1 MKQMHTILYI
11 NNNCIF
17 YNFNS
22 IFVWSCHKNDIP
34 LHLIITHTLKSIN
47 MIENQDNKNEY
58 QHKRPQDFIPT
69 ELITHYIVK
78 DYRRMYLN
86 FDDLCLRN
94 KKAMYKIDELTLRA
108 EKAESKLEKLTCR
121 AEDAESK
128 VKQLT
133 HQAEKTEAKIEE
145 LKQKNNE
152 KSIKK
157 EKNEKLQAQVQEQQ
171 DEIKSLKEKLE
182 KAKQQNLFLAQ
193 AIVSQ
198 LSDEDQKPQLIQ
210 GLLLSIDPKELEKKI
225 GTQLGDAYLKLN
237 TIEQRL
243 NSCQEA
249 IEFHSFLNGDSNEM
263 KILKGN
269 LVASIG
275 KIESAVKHIDN
286 FYKLVNG
293 IPII

>member
-1 MKQMHTILYI
+1 MEEKIYH
-11 NNNCIF
+11 
-17 YNFNS
+17 
-22 IFVWSCHKNDIP
+22 H
-34 LHLIITHTLKSIN
+34 
-47 MIENQDNKNEY
+47 
-58 QHKRPQDFIPT
+58 RPPQEDIPT
-69 ELITHYIVK
+69 EVIIHHIVK
-78 DYRRMYLN
+78 DYRRMYLQY
-86 FDDLCLRN
+86 DDFERRVNDAEAQVDCLT
-94 KKAMYKIDELTLRA
+94 KRA
-108 EKAESKLEKLTCR
+108 EKAELKVEKLTHR

-128 VKQLT
+128 VKLLT
-133 HQAEKTEAKIEE
+133 HQAEKTEAKLED

-157 EKNEKLQAQVQEQQ
+157 EKNEKLQKQVQDQQ
-171 DEIKSLKEKLE
+171 DEIKLLKEKLE

-198 LSDEDQKPQLIQ
+198 LNDDDQKPQLIQ

-243 NSCQEA
+243 NNCQDA
-249 IEFHSFLNGDSNEM
+249 IESHTFLNGDSNEM

-275 KIESAVKHIDN
+275 KIQSAVKHIDN